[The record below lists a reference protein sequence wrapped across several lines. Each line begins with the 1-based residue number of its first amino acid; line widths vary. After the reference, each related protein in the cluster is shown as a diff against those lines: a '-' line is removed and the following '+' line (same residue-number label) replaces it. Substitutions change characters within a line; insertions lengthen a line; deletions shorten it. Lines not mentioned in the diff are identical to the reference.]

1 MTRAEIAEKVAK
13 DTGFSVEECDI
24 LILSLIKVLR
34 KHILLGTTIDIRG
47 LGVFKRKFRKEKKAY
62 DITHKKHILIK
73 ARSIPY
79 FKFAKDLEREVI
91 NDTEEEDY

>member
-1 MTRAEIAEKVAK
+1 MTRAEIAERVAK

-24 LILSLIKVLR
+24 LVLSFIKILR
-34 KHILLGTTIDIRG
+34 QYILLGTVIDIRG

-79 FKFAKDLEREVI
+79 FKFAKDLEKEVI
-91 NDTEEEDY
+91 NDTEKSC

>member
-1 MTRAEIAEKVAK
+1 MTRAEIAERVAK

-62 DITHKKHILIK
+62 DITHKKQVIIP

-79 FKFAKDLEREVI
+79 FKFAKDLEKEVI
-91 NDTEEEDY
+91 NDTEESC